1 MMVSHKAEDPVAD
14 AKGET
19 FIVEYLGCP
28 FWVEVVKN
36 P

>member
-1 MMVSHKAEDPVAD
+1 VAD

-28 FWVEVVKN
+28 FWIEVVKK
-36 P
+36 PWDVEQQ